1 MGQTEKTDVRDR
13 FDEHLKSENTKKI
26 DRAEWNKHYDIREV
40 HSGNWD
46 PYEASVWEQHYMEKN
61 GGKPNLENGRNE
73 ITKAKFDKYKN
84 LHNPC

>member
-61 GGKPNLENGRNE
+61 GHKP
-73 ITKAKFDKYKN
+73 IKN
-84 LHNPC
+84 KKI